1 MKVRT
6 KNLIYNYRRF
16 KYLILTLFYLF
27 IINYIFD
34 LINKKRNSF
43 KYLNKTNINFDEFF
57 QVQEIKSQI
66 YKKNLTLI
74 ETISGGKGKVG
85 NALIMLNN
93 LINICETIK
102 CKNIITPGGLEKI
115 IKKPIFYKKY
125 NINIFPYSYQ
135 KKIKIR

>member
-93 LINICETIK
+93 LH
-102 CKNIITPGGLEKI
+102 
-115 IKKPIFYKKY
+115 
-125 NINIFPYSYQ
+125 Q
-135 KKIKIR
+135 KK